1 MAEILYQALYAAS
14 RKPCGKSIS
23 HADIVGKWQSSPS
36 LSQLGLIQTTMQ
48 FNENRSFTTKND
60 FISFP
65 NFKPGLEYFRFVENG
80 TYSMSKCEIAL
91 NTDRKWTVQKMR
103 GKDETRTVEK
113 IRRKKRPDV
122 FHWEEG
128 KLVTKDLVLTRIEP
142 K

>member
-1 MAEILYQALYAAS
+1 MVCDEIG
-14 RKPCGKSIS
+14 RKATSPAPPVRC
-23 HADIVGKWQSSPS
+23 ACPSSPGDRYS
-36 LSQLGLIQTTMQ
+36 IKEKPAALARGG
-48 FNENRSFTTKND
+48 
-60 FISFP
+60 
-65 NFKPGLEYFRFVENG
+65 PGLEYFRFVENG

-91 NTDRKWTVQKMR
+91 NTDRRWAVQKMR

-113 IRRKKRPDV
+113 IRRKKRSDV